1 VRAATAYKRVGDS
14 TSVMAADPLDLIILL
29 YEKLLH
35 RLRETR
41 VAIGAADVAAR
52 GRATSAAIEIISN
65 GLIGALDM
73 ERGGDVAIRLKE
85 QYQLWLRMLLQ
96 INLNGDLELLSTLE
110 LSVGEILS
118 AWKELK
124 AQPKR

>member
-1 VRAATAYKRVGDS
+1 MRAATAYKRVSDS

-41 VAIGAADVAAR
+41 LAIEAAEVAAR

-73 ERGGDVAIRLKE
+73 ERGGEVAIRLKE

-96 INLNGDLELLSTLE
+96 TNLNGDLNLLSTLE
-110 LSVGEILS
+110 SSVGEIFS

>member
-1 VRAATAYKRVGDS
+1 
-14 TSVMAADPLDLIILL
+14 MAADPLDLIILL

-41 VAIGAADVAAR
+41 LAIEAAEVAAR
-52 GRATSAAIEIISN
+52 GRATSSAIEIISN

-73 ERGGDVAIRLKE
+73 ERGGEVAIRLKE

-96 INLNGDLELLSTLE
+96 TNLNGDLDLLSTLE
-110 LSVGEILS
+110 SSVGEILS

>member
-1 VRAATAYKRVGDS
+1 VRAATAYKRVSDS

-41 VAIGAADVAAR
+41 LAIEAAEVAAR

-73 ERGGDVAIRLKE
+73 ERGGEVAIRLKE

-96 INLNGDLELLSTLE
+96 TNLNGDLNLLSTLE
-110 LSVGEILS
+110 SSVGEILS

>member
-1 VRAATAYKRVGDS
+1 MRAATAYKRVSDS

-41 VAIGAADVAAR
+41 LAIEAAEVAAR

-73 ERGGDVAIRLKE
+73 ERGGEVAIRLKE

-96 INLNGDLELLSTLE
+96 TNLNGDLNLLSTLE
-110 LSVGEILS
+110 SSVGEILS

>member
-1 VRAATAYKRVGDS
+1 
-14 TSVMAADPLDLIILL
+14 
-29 YEKLLH
+29 
-35 RLRETR
+35 
-41 VAIGAADVAAR
+41 
-52 GRATSAAIEIISN
+52 
-65 GLIGALDM
+65 M